1 MTEGHP
7 SFLLGPRS
15 VVVGSAM
22 NYPTGHLRENIAAS
36 GAFTQDSCQATH
48 GAAMSDNVVNN
59 QGQGL
64 RSAARL
70 IHRRP
75 RDFLEVSLMVGRG
88 RILITGGT
96 GFLGKRLAL
105 TLKGSNDVFLAGRNN
120 GQNMVAADE
129 TGCPVIPMDVAR
141 IEAVRDAIIEIGP
154 NVIIHAA
161 ATKYVDVAE
170 NQPLECTDINVAGS
184 ANVAR
189 IAMERGVQTV
199 IGVST
204 DKAAP
209 PVRNTYAL
217 TKALME
223 RIYCSLDGKSDTH
236 FACVRFGN
244 LAWSTGSV
252 LPIWKSMLERDGI
265 IGTTGPEM
273 RRFFIRVDEAVD
285 LILAV
290 IANIDSLHGTVVTR
304 HMKAV
309 LIGDLLNEFVAVH
322 GGSWKKIGGRPGERD
337 DEYLVGDLELP
348 YTSERE
354 IGGKTHY
361 VIDFNRLAETKI
373 ATPLSSAESER
384 LDRAEL
390 RELVRV
396 KSAT

>member
-1 MTEGHP
+1 MT
-7 SFLLGPRS
+7 RKK
-15 VVVGSAM
+15 V
-22 NYPTGHLRENIAAS
+22 
-36 GAFTQDSCQATH
+36 
-48 GAAMSDNVVNN
+48 
-59 QGQGL
+59 
-64 RSAARL
+64 
-70 IHRRP
+70 
-75 RDFLEVSLMVGRG
+75 
-88 RILITGGT
+88 LITGGT
-96 GFLGKRLAL
+96 GFLGRHLAL
-105 TLKGSNDVFLAGRNN
+105 AMKGDHDVVLGARNN
-120 GQNMVAADE
+120 GQNMLAADE

-141 IEAVRDAIIEIGP
+141 LEAVRDAIIETRP
-154 NVIIHAA
+154 DIIVHAA

-170 NQPLECTDINVAGS
+170 NHPLECTDINVTGS

-189 IAMERGVQTV
+189 IAMERGVETV

-223 RIYCSLDGKSDTH
+223 RIYCSLDGKSDTR

-290 IANIDSLHGTVVTR
+290 IANIDSLHGTVITR

-309 LIGDLLNEFVAVH
+309 LIGDLLNEFVDVH
-322 GGSWKKIGGRPGERD
+322 GGSWKKIAGRPGERD
-337 DEYLVGDLELP
+337 DEYLVGHLELP
-348 YTSERE
+348 YTTERE

-361 VIDFNRLAETKI
+361 VIDFNRLAETRI

-384 LDRAEL
+384 LDREDL
-390 RELVRV
+390 RELVGANP
-396 KSAT
+396 KA